1 MNTPALSPKMD
12 IRKSGKRFP
21 PQKRDEITDIAK
33 GIGILLVVAL
43 HCGIGFMAGVDM
55 PLFFFISGF
64 FTPTLAKCPFAEGL
78 KRKSVDLLKPTF
90 LYVIFFGVFAFILC
104 RLPEVNTALLQLRE
118 INVIRILSR
127 AAEIPKTRFFEWLT
141 PVRVFYDTMTSW
153 PSQPLASPLWFAPA
167 LWAGFVLWFVFRP
180 VFEWYKQSSRNK
192 IIVIAALIFLYYSA
206 VNGGIP
212 IDINN
217 RLAGW
222 LARAVYAFCFIGFGH
237 IVYRHRDFLLYGKGQ
252 WILWVLALGALY
264 WKKRY
269 FHHFPGIDIITMFFE
284 TKIRP
289 RSFLIAFCGIA
300 LVFLVSR
307 YAAMIRPVKQ
317 ALIHIGKESFHIM
330 AIHFVFIWLFWWIFI
345 LAVPDISPYR
355 DTVPIKWLVFLFA
368 VTMSLISVGI
378 CRFLEKTA
386 GKKRAIHVG
395 KTLPSSMGLSEKS

>member
-1 MNTPALSPKMD
+1 MNIPALPPQMD
-12 IRKSGKRFP
+12 IRKSGEELPLK
-21 PQKRDEITDIAK
+21 KRDEITDIAK

-43 HCGIGFMAGVDM
+43 HCGIGFMTGVDM

-64 FTPTLAKCPFAEGL
+64 FAPTRAKCPFAEGL

-104 RLPEVNTALLQLRE
+104 RLSEVNTALSF
-118 INVIRILSR
+118 IPTVS
-127 AAEIPKTRFFEWLT
+127 APEIPKTRFFEWLT
-141 PVRVFYDTMTSW
+141 PARVFYDTMTSW
-153 PSQPLASPLWFAPA
+153 PLQPLAGPLWFVPA

-180 VFEWYKQSSRNK
+180 VFEWYKQSPRNK

-222 LARAVYAFCFIGFGH
+222 LARTVYAFCFIGFGH

-269 FHHFPGIDIITMFFE
+269 FHHFPGMDIRTMFFE

-289 RSFLIAFCGIA
+289 RSFLITFCGIA

-330 AIHFVFIWLFWWIFI
+330 AIHAAFMWLFCWILI

-355 DTVPIKWLVFLFA
+355 DTVPIKWLLFLFT
-368 VTMSLISVGI
+368 VTMSLVSVGI

-386 GKKRAIHVG
+386 GKKRAIHVV
-395 KTLPSSMGLSEKS
+395 KTLPSGTGLSEKS

>member
-1 MNTPALSPKMD
+1 MD
-12 IRKSGKRFP
+12 IRKSGERFP

-43 HCGIGFMAGVDM
+43 HCGIGFMTGVDM

-64 FTPTLAKCPFAEGL
+64 FAPTLAKCPFAEGL

-104 RLPEVNTALLQLRE
+104 RLPKVNTVFTFLWAG
-118 INVIRILSR
+118 
-127 AAEIPKTRFFEWLT
+127 EIPKTRFFEWLT
-141 PVRVFYDTMTSW
+141 PVRVFYDTMIFS
-153 PSQPLASPLWFAPA
+153 PPQPLAVPLWFVPA

-180 VFEWYKQSSRNK
+180 VFEWYRQSPRNK

-212 IDINN
+212 IDENR

-222 LARAVYAFCFIGFGH
+222 LARTVYAFCFIGFGH
-237 IVYRHRDFLLYGKGQ
+237 ILYRHRDFLLYGKGQ

-269 FHHFPGIDIITMFFE
+269 FHHLPDMDVRTMFFG

-289 RSFLIAFCGIA
+289 RSFLITFCGIA

-330 AIHFVFIWLFWWIFI
+330 AIHSVFMWLFWWIFI

-355 DTVPIKWLVFLFA
+355 NAVPIKWLVFLFA
-368 VTMSLISVGI
+368 VTMSLVSVGI

>member
-1 MNTPALSPKMD
+1 MNTPVLPPKMD
-12 IRKSGKRFP
+12 IRKSGEGLP

-43 HCGIGFMAGVDM
+43 HCGIGFMTGVDM

-64 FTPTLAKCPFAEGL
+64 FAPTLAKCSFAEGL

-90 LYVIFFGVFAFILC
+90 LYVILFGVLAFILC

-307 YAAMIRPVKQ
+307 YATMIRPVKQ

-330 AIHFVFIWLFWWIFI
+330 AIHFVFIWFFWWIFI

>member
-33 GIGILLVVAL
+33 GLGILLVVAL

-64 FTPTLAKCPFAEGL
+64 FAPTLAKCPFAEGL

>member
-1 MNTPALSPKMD
+1 MNTPVLPPKMD
-12 IRKSGKRFP
+12 IRKSGEGLP

-43 HCGIGFMAGVDM
+43 HCGIGFMTGVDM

-64 FTPTLAKCPFAEGL
+64 FAPTLAKCSFAEGL

-104 RLPEVNTALLQLRE
+104 RLPEVNTALSF
-118 INVIRILSR
+118 IPIS
-127 AAEIPKTRFFEWLT
+127 APEIPKTRFFEQLT
-141 PVRVFYDTMTSW
+141 PVKIFYDFITIG
-153 PSQPLASPLWFAPA
+153 PQQPLANALWFIPA

-180 VFEWYKQSSRNK
+180 VFEWYKQSPRNK

-212 IDINN
+212 ININN

-222 LARAVYAFCFIGFGH
+222 LARTVYAFCFIGFGH
-237 IVYRHRDFLLYGKGQ
+237 IVYRHKDFLLYGKGQ
-252 WILWVLALGALY
+252 WILWILALGALY

-269 FHHFPGIDIITMFFE
+269 FHHFPSINVSVMFFE

-307 YAAMIRPVKQ
+307 YAAMIHPIKQ

-330 AIHFVFIWLFWWIFI
+330 ATHIAFMWLFWWCAI
-345 LAVPDISPYR
+345 LIEFDIRQYT
-355 DTVPIKWLVFLFA
+355 DITITLIKWLVFLFA

>member
-1 MNTPALSPKMD
+1 MNIPALPPKMD
-12 IRKSGKRFP
+12 IRKTGEGLP

-33 GIGILLVVAL
+33 GIGILLVVAW
-43 HCGIGFMAGVDM
+43 HCDIGFMAGVDI

-64 FTPTLAKCPFAEGL
+64 FAPTLAKCPFAEGL

-90 LYVIFFGVFAFILC
+90 LYVILFGVLAFILC
-104 RLPEVNTALLQLRE
+104 RLPEVSPALSLTK
-118 INVIRILSR
+118 LSSP
-127 AAEIPKTRFFEWLT
+127 EIPKTRFFEWLT

-153 PSQPLASPLWFAPA
+153 PFQPLAVPLWFVPA

-180 VFEWYKQSSRNK
+180 VFEWYRQSSRNK

-269 FHHFPGIDIITMFFE
+269 FFHYLPGLMDVRTMFFE

-289 RSFLIAFCGIA
+289 RSFLITFCGIA

-307 YAAMIRPVKQ
+307 YAAMIRPIKQ

-330 AIHFVFIWLFWWIFI
+330 AIHSVFIWLFWWIFI

-355 DTVPIKWLVFLFA
+355 NTVPINWLVFLFA

-395 KTLPSSMGLSEKS
+395 KTSPSSMGLSEKS

>member
-1 MNTPALSPKMD
+1 MNTPALSPKME
-12 IRKSGKRFP
+12 IRKKISAA
-21 PQKRDEITDIAK
+21 KRDEITDIAK

-64 FTPTLAKCPFAEGL
+64 FAPTLAKCPFAEGL

-212 IDINN
+212 IDITN